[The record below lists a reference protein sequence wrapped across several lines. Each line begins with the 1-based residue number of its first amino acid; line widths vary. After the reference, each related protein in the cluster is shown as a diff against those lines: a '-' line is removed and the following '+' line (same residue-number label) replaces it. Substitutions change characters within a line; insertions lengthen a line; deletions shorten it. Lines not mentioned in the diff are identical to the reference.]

1 MGKSSKLKQRDAEA
15 KEAEFRLRFSQ
26 LSRQAALVPAE
37 APLIQEFQ
45 RYSRQFVRTPE
56 SFSLRTRSSHR
67 SKQALE
73 MARHL
78 FSRFRVPRVLEQA
91 WEAYVGM
98 PSRLGGELPRQ
109 GQVRHQPDRR
119 HAVPDRRPSNPN
131 LKAVD
136 FRDWFVCIGT
146 GGSLYKDH
154 TKGLLTKKETH
165 AFLGASPD
173 LDLCQAVIYAIARC
187 AGAAD
192 GAALRLARSKL
203 AEKPFGEF
211 WFDVVRFFCLPDH
224 MPASVA
230 QVNDLTDY
238 FHSRLVEDRSFRVLG
253 TSQSLPA
260 MLRRMEQ
267 WHRALARAKDL
278 SGITWNGVALPDHV
292 IEQKDPENRQLT
304 VTWEFHQIVT
314 GKELAAEG
322 TAQRHCVFGYKNRCV
337 SGDCSIWSLTRTDAY
352 GSKSRRLT
360 IELNRYGAIV
370 QKRGLANRLPRP
382 DEEHVLGQWAAK
394 FNLQNGRGW

>member
-26 LSRQAALVPAE
+26 LSRQAAYVPEE

-45 RYSRQFVRTPE
+45 RYSRQFVRTPD

-78 FSRFRVPRVLEQA
+78 FCRFRVPRVLEQA
-91 WEAYVGM
+91 WEAYLGM
-98 PSRLGGELPRQ
+98 PSRLGVELPRQ

-119 HAVPDRRPSNPN
+119 AALPERRPSNPN

-154 TKGLLTKKETH
+154 TKGFLTKKETH

-173 LDLCQAVIYAIARC
+173 LDLCQAVIYAVARC
-187 AGAAD
+187 AGAMD

-203 AEKPFGEF
+203 SEKPFGDF

-224 MPASVA
+224 MPASIA
-230 QVNDLTDY
+230 QVNDLVDY
-238 FHSRLVEDRSFRVLG
+238 FHSRQVEDRDFRVLG

-278 SGITWNGVALPDHV
+278 SGLTWEGVALPDHS
-292 IEQKDPENRQLT
+292 IEQKDPENKQLT
-304 VTWEFHQIVT
+304 ITWTFHQITT

-322 TAQRHCVFGYKNRCV
+322 TAQRHCVFGYKTSCAR
-337 SGDCSIWSLTRTDAY
+337 GDCSIWSLTRTDAY
-352 GSKSRRLT
+352 GVKARRLT
-360 IELNRYGAIV
+360 IEVNRYGVIV

-382 DEEHVLGQWAAK
+382 DEEHVVGQWAAK
-394 FNLQNGRGW
+394 YNLDNGRRW